1 MLLYFY
7 IIEYYA
13 IILIL
18 SVNYHLQHHK
28 GNEYGEQTA
37 GEDEEV
43 LAA

>member
-18 SVNYHLQHHK
+18 SVNYHLQRQNSK
-28 GNEYGEQTA
+28 TLFNMFIYNILQ
-37 GEDEEV
+37 
-43 LAA
+43 